1 MKFNTAMMESSMQT
15 SGLNSKDPAA
25 LLASKTKAQN
35 DPEAI
40 EEVAKQFESIFMH
53 QVFKS
58 MRQTLPKDG
67 MMSGGFGED
76 VFTDMLDQEYAGM
89 AIQNQSMGLAATIAE
104 QLGGNT
110 SGLETALA
118 PKALRQLKASQAYA
132 QEKTAGQW
140 SLPVNA
146 DSTKPFGMHRAP
158 TESRAHF
165 HDGIDYVSANQVPVK
180 VSRAGLISS
189 VKSIGGDRFEVEVN
203 HGDGFVSSYE
213 GLTDVQVQVGDPIEQ
228 GVEIG
233 NTSSSSNQHGDGLH
247 FEIRHKGRSIDPG
260 PLLNQ

>member
-1 MKFNTAMMESSMQT
+1 MESVQHT
-15 SGLNSKDPAA
+15 PGLKNNDPVA

-76 VFTDMLDQEYAGM
+76 IFTDMLDQEYAGM

-110 SGLETALA
+110 TGLETALA

-132 QEKTAGQW
+132 QDKTVGQW
-140 SLPVNA
+140 ASPVNA
-146 DSTKPFGMHRAP
+146 DSITRFGMHRAP

-165 HDGIDYVSANQVPVK
+165 HDGVDYMSASQTPVR
-180 VSRAGLISS
+180 VTRAGLISS
-189 VKSIGGDRFEVEVN
+189 VKSMGGDRFEVQVN
-203 HGDGFVSSYE
+203 HGDGFVSSYQ
-213 GLTDVQVQVGDPIEQ
+213 GVNDVQVQVGDPVEQ

-247 FEIRHKGRSIDPG
+247 FEIRHQGRSIDPG
-260 PLLNQ
+260 PLFNK

>member
-1 MKFNTAMMESSMQT
+1 MKFNTTMMESSVQT
-15 SGLNSKDPAA
+15 SGLKSKDPAT
-25 LLASKTKAQN
+25 LLAAKVKAQN

-40 EEVAKQFESIFMH
+40 EDVAKQFEAIFMH

-58 MRQTLPKDG
+58 MRQTLSKDG

-76 VFTDMLDQEYAGM
+76 VFTDMLDQEYASM
-89 AIQNQSMGLAATIAE
+89 ATQNQSMGLAATIAE
-104 QLGGNT
+104 QLGGGS

-132 QEKTAGQW
+132 QDKTSGQW
-140 SLPVNA
+140 SSPVSA
-146 DSTKPFGMHRAP
+146 DSKKPFGMHRAP

-165 HDGIDYVSANQVPVK
+165 HDGIDFISAEQTPVQ
-180 VSRAGLISS
+180 VSRAGLVSS
-189 VKSIGGDRFEVEVN
+189 VKSIGGDRFQVQVN

-213 GLTDVQVQVGDPIEQ
+213 GVKDVLVKVGDPVEQ
-228 GVEIG
+228 GMELG
-233 NTSSSSNQHGDGLH
+233 NTSTSSTKHDEGLH
-247 FEIRHKGRSIDPG
+247 FEIQHRGRSIDPG

>member
-1 MKFNTAMMESSMQT
+1 MKFNPAMLESSVQR

-25 LLASKTKAQN
+25 LMASKAKAQS

-67 MMSGGFGED
+67 MMSGGFGEE

-104 QLGGNT
+104 QLGGNS
-110 SGLETALA
+110 SGLETGLA

-132 QEKTAGQW
+132 QENTAGQW
-140 SLPVNA
+140 LVPTSANVNQ
-146 DSTKPFGMHRAP
+146 KFGMSRAP
-158 TESRAHF
+158 NQSRASF
-165 HDGIDYVSANQVPVK
+165 HDGIGYTATDSVAVQ
-180 VSRAGLISS
+180 VSRAGLVSEVKQISS
-189 VKSIGGDRFEVEVN
+189 ERYAIQVN

-213 GLTDVQVQVGDPIEQ
+213 GVVDPTVAVGDQVEQ
-228 GVEIG
+228 GVELG
-233 NTSSSSNQHGDGLH
+233 QVSTVADGHGDGLH
-247 FEIRHKGRSIDPG
+247 FEIRHKGRSIDPE
-260 PLLNQ
+260 PLLK